1 MINFFNGIFNDNSR
15 AENHQNNHQNN
26 HQVGLK
32 ERYDLI
38 ARILNAKMENEGLE
52 EYQSVLDN
60 EFLEFASGVDS
71 LKEKEIALLMLQE
84 IQKELQLVASY
95 PSLFQKTIVAVG
107 GGFSAGKSTFLNNLL
122 GLKLKL
128 PEHMNPTTAIPTYCL
143 KGKREVLMGFSQ
155 NGGMVELPHL
165 AFDHQFLKSLGF
177 NLKEIMPFMLLSAP
191 SVPFEFLCFID
202 TPGFNPGN
210 QGYTGGD
217 KEASK
222 ESLKHAKHILWLVSC
237 ECGELHKDDLEFL
250 QELYEEGKQ
259 VFIILSRA
267 DRRTKSQLEVV
278 AKQIKETLEDNGIEF
293 LGIGAY
299 SATRYQEIK
308 EFSEKSHVF
317 DSLEEFLMK
326 LNQRSE
332 KQNEILGY
340 LYEVHRMYER
350 AINQDASKFKR
361 YQKALHSV
369 KLDLMQ
375 KGFDDFNNDATF
387 NKIHSLNNEFAEQE
401 RSKEEDLARLNE
413 VIDLFKESIDKVFDR
428 VSAFTFEKYKA
439 ENDDEED
446 DEENYR
452 EFEEIKKMVLYFRD
466 RSLFYLDWY
475 ELSQEEIQKERDSM
489 DYDNKLLQLDYSLKN
504 LSRLK
509 GYKERNEKVYQESL
523 NNEELQNNL
532 RKWRDLK
539 NTPVEANKREFE
551 EIKKMV
557 LYFRDYALFYLD
569 WYELSQEDIQ
579 KYRDL
584 MDNNNRL
591 LQLDYSL
598 RNLSILKRFKE
609 REEKNYQDHLN
620 DEELQ
625 NNLREWRRTKNQQNN
640 NKAFNTNDTNLF
652 ETIRAVIAE
661 QLNIDVSQVTPEAK
675 FVKDLGVDSLDIVEL
690 IMALEERFG
699 IEISDE
705 QAEKIVNVGDVM
717 RYIEKQLI

>member
-1 MINFFNGIFNDNSR
+1 MIVNFFKGIFNGNNRS
-15 AENHQNNHQNN
+15 ENHHNTE
-26 HQVGLK
+26 GLK

-52 EYQSVLDN
+52 EYQSILDN

-84 IQKELQLVASY
+84 IKKELQLVASY

-128 PEHMNPTTAIPTYCL
+128 PEDMKPTTAIPTYCL
-143 KGKREVLMGFSQ
+143 KGKKEVLMGFSQ

-165 AFDHQFLKSLGF
+165 KFDHQFLKSLGF

-202 TPGFNPGN
+202 TPGFNPAN

-222 ESLKHAKHILWLVSC
+222 ESLKHAKHILWLISC
-237 ECGELHKDDLEFL
+237 ERGGIESGDLEYL
-250 QELYEEGKQ
+250 QDLYEEGKQ
-259 VFIILSRA
+259 VFIVLSRA
-267 DRRTKSQLEVV
+267 DRRTKSQLEEV
-278 AKQIKETLEDNGIEF
+278 AIKIRETLKDNGIEF

-299 SATRYQEIK
+299 SATRYLEIK

-317 DSLEEFLMK
+317 NSLEKFLMK

-332 KQNEILGY
+332 KQNEILES
-340 LYEVHRMYER
+340 LYEVHQMYEK
-350 AINQDASKFKR
+350 AIQQDANRFKR
-361 YQKALHSV
+361 YQSELRSV
-369 KLDLMQ
+369 GLDLMQ
-375 KGFDDFNNDATF
+375 KGFDDFSDATF
-387 NKIHSLNNEFAEQE
+387 NKIHSLKKEFSEQE
-401 RSKEEDLARLNE
+401 RSKRESLARLNE

-428 VSAFTFEKYKA
+428 VSAFTWEKYKE

-446 DEENYR
+446 NFNKIHSLKKEFSEQERSKRESLAQLNQVINLFKKSIDKVFDRVSAFTWEKYKEENDDEEDNEANYR

-466 RSLFYLDWY
+466 LNLFYLDWY
-475 ELSQEEIQKERDSM
+475 EWSEEEIQKIRDSL
-489 DYDNKLLQLDYSLKN
+489 DKCNELLQLHYSLEN
-504 LSRLK
+504 LQTLREF
-509 GYKERNEKVYQESL
+509 KEELDNDYQE
-523 NNEELQNNL
+523 
-532 RKWRDLK
+532 
-539 NTPVEANKREFE
+539 F
-551 EIKKMV
+551 
-557 LYFRDYALFYLD
+557 
-569 WYELSQEDIQ
+569 
-579 KYRDL
+579 
-584 MDNNNRL
+584 
-591 LQLDYSL
+591 
-598 RNLSILKRFKE
+598 
-609 REEKNYQDHLN
+609 LN

-625 NNLREWRRTKNQQNN
+625 NDLREWRRTKNQQNN
-640 NKAFNTNDTNLF
+640 NKAFNMNDTNLF

-661 QLNIDVSQVTPEAK
+661 QLNIDASQVTPEAE
-675 FVKDLGVDSLDIVEL
+675 FVKDLGADSLDVVEL

-705 QAEKIVNVGDVM
+705 QAEKIVNVSDVI